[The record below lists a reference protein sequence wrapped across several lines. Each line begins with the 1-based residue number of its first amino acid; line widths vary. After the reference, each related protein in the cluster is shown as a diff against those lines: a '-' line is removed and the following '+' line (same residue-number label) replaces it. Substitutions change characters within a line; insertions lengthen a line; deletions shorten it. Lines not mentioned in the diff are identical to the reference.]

1 MHQFYEIGLN
11 TILYMYE
18 QQQVY
23 SDSLFLIVYGGSMIL
38 ALIGCIY
45 LLFRR
50 SNAFAPEVTP
60 PLRLRRWVAA
70 FFAVM
75 LWSHLSW
82 YILVKYGF
90 FGDSLTGIIV
100 AAGLDCMVL
109 IPLIMGMLQA
119 MLQDRRR
126 PLWPFILASLPVV
139 AFFVVI
145 AYRHDTVLVPWVQG
159 YFMLMTVVMF
169 IYMAFAVRQYS
180 LWLRN
185 NYADLE
191 NKEVWQSFM
200 VLAICLLVLSFYIYS
215 SSGMTYEYAVQ
226 VFDYLFVV
234 ILLWRVETLQTLET
248 IDDNDDITEAMG
260 VEEVTTLHNCV
271 PQTTIPGNIGS
282 LLEQHCEG
290 GQLYLRQ
297 DITLS
302 ELSKAIGTN
311 RYYLSLYFTRQ
322 NTTYNAYIN
331 GLRIQHFVRLY
342 QEAVAVG
349 RSFTAQQ
356 LAQESGFRSYST
368 FAAAFKQRMGQTVM
382 MWMRNVAKQPL

>member
-1 MHQFYEIGLN
+1 
-11 TILYMYE
+11 MYD
-18 QQQVY
+18 QQQVF
-23 SDSLFLIVYGGSMIL
+23 SDSLYLIVYGGAMIL

-60 PLRLRRWVAA
+60 PLRLRRWVVT
-70 FFAVM
+70 FFVVM
-75 LWSHLSW
+75 LLSHLWW
-82 YILVKYGF
+82 YVLVKYDF
-90 FGDSLTGIIV
+90 FGDSLTGLIV
-100 AAGLDCMVL
+100 AAALDCMVL

-126 PLWPFILASLPVV
+126 PLWPFILASLPVAALFAV
-139 AFFVVI
+139 A
-145 AYRHDTVLVPWVQG
+145 AYRHDIVLLPWIRG

-200 VLAICLLVLSFYIYS
+200 VPAICLLVLSFYVYS
-215 SSGMTYEYAVQ
+215 SNGMTYEYAVQ
-226 VFDYLFVV
+226 VFDYLFIA
-234 ILLWRVETLQTLET
+234 ILLWRVETLQTLENN
-248 IDDNDDITEAMG
+248 DDNDDIIEATG
-260 VEEVTTLHNCV
+260 LEEVMALQSSA
-271 PQTTIPGNIGS
+271 PQATIPDNIGQ
-282 LLEQHCEG
+282 LLEQYCEG

-302 ELSKAIGTN
+302 QLSKAIGTN
-311 RYYLSLYFTRQ
+311 RYYLSQYFTRQ
-322 NTTYNAYIN
+322 DTTYNAYIN
-331 GLRIQHFVRLY
+331 SLRIQHFVRLY
-342 QEAVAVG
+342 QEASAAK

-356 LAQESGFRSYST
+356 LAQECGFRSYST
-368 FAAAFKQRMGQTVM
+368 FAVAFKQRMGQTVST
-382 MWMRNVAKQPL
+382 WMRNTAK

>member
-1 MHQFYEIGLN
+1 
-11 TILYMYE
+11 MYD
-18 QQQVY
+18 QQQVF
-23 SDSLFLIVYGGSMIL
+23 SDSLYLIVYGGAMIL

-70 FFAVM
+70 FFVVM
-75 LWSHLSW
+75 LLSHISW
-82 YILVKYGF
+82 YVFVKYGF

-100 AAGLDCMVL
+100 AAALDCMVL

-126 PLWPFILASLPVV
+126 PLWPFFLATLPVA

-159 YFMLMTVVMF
+159 YFMLMTVIMF

-226 VFDYLFVV
+226 VFDYLFIA
-234 ILLWRVETLQTLET
+234 ILLWRVETLQTLENNN
-248 IDDNDDITEAMG
+248 DNDDITGATG
-260 VEEVTTLHNCV
+260 LEEVMALQSSV
-271 PQTTIPGNIGS
+271 PQANIPDNIGQ
-282 LLEQHCEG
+282 LLEHYCEG

-311 RYYLSLYFTRQ
+311 RYYLSQYFTRQ
-322 NTTYNAYIN
+322 ETTYNAYIN

-342 QEAVAVG
+342 QEAVAAD
-349 RSFTAQQ
+349 RPFTAQQ

-382 MWMRNVAKQPL
+382 MWMRNAAK

>member
-1 MHQFYEIGLN
+1 
-11 TILYMYE
+11 MYD
-18 QQQVY
+18 QQQVF
-23 SDSLFLIVYGGSMIL
+23 SDSLYLIVYGGAMIL

-60 PLRLRRWVAA
+60 PLRLRRWVVTS
-70 FFAVM
+70 FVVM
-75 LWSHLSW
+75 LLSHLWW
-82 YILVKYGF
+82 YVLVKYDF
-90 FGDSLTGIIV
+90 FGDSLTGLIV
-100 AAGLDCMVL
+100 AATLDCMML

-126 PLWPFILASLPVV
+126 PLWPFFLATLPVAV
-139 AFFVVI
+139 LFAMI
-145 AYRHDTVLVPWVQG
+145 AYRHDLVLAPWVQG

-180 LWLRN
+180 LWLRD

-200 VLAICLLVLSFYIYS
+200 VLAICLLILSFYRCS

-226 VFDYLFVV
+226 GFDYLFVA
-234 ILLWRVETLQTLET
+234 ILLWRVETLQTLGN
-248 IDDNDDITEAMG
+248 NDDVDDTIQMTDG
-260 VEEVTTLHNCV
+260 EEMTSLQANELQTTL
-271 PQTTIPGNIGS
+271 PGNIRL

-290 GQLYLRQ
+290 KQLYLRQ

-311 RYYLSLYFTRQ
+311 RYYLSQYFTRQ
-322 NTTYNAYIN
+322 ETTYNAYIN

-342 QEAVAVG
+342 QEAVAAD
-349 RSFTAQQ
+349 RPFTAQQ

-382 MWMRNVAKQPL
+382 MWMRNAAK

>member
-1 MHQFYEIGLN
+1 
-11 TILYMYE
+11 MYD
-18 QQQVY
+18 QQQVF
-23 SDSLFLIVYGGSMIL
+23 SDSLYLIVYGGAMIL

-60 PLRLRRWVAA
+60 PLRLRRWVVT
-70 FFAVM
+70 FFVVM
-75 LWSHLSW
+75 LLSHLWW
-82 YILVKYGF
+82 YVLVKYDF

-100 AAGLDCMVL
+100 AAALDSMVL
-109 IPLIMGMLQA
+109 IPFFMGMLQA

-126 PLWPFILASLPVV
+126 PLWPFFLATLPVA

-200 VLAICLLVLSFYIYS
+200 VLAICLLVLSFDIYS
-215 SSGMTYEYAVQ
+215 SSGMTEYAVQ

-248 IDDNDDITEAMG
+248 IDDNDDITEAAG
-260 VEEVTTLHNCV
+260 IEEVTTLHSCV
-271 PQTTIPGNIGS
+271 PQTTILSNIGL

-290 GQLYLRQ
+290 RQLYLRQ

-311 RYYLSLYFTRQ
+311 RYYLSQYFTRQ
-322 NTTYNAYIN
+322 ETTYNAYIN

-342 QEAVAVG
+342 QEAVAAD
-349 RSFTAQQ
+349 RPFTAQQ

-368 FAAAFKQRMGQTVM
+368 FAAAFKQRMGQAVM
-382 MWMRNVAKQPL
+382 MWMRNAAK

>member
-1 MHQFYEIGLN
+1 
-11 TILYMYE
+11 MYE

-23 SDSLFLIVYGGSMIL
+23 SNSLYIMVYGGSMIF
-38 ALIGCIY
+38 ALIACIY

-50 SNAFAPEVTP
+50 SNAIAPEVVP

-75 LWSHLSW
+75 VMSHLSW
-82 YILVKYGF
+82 FVLVRYSRL
-90 FGDSLTGIIV
+90 FGDPLINLVV
-100 AAGLDCMVL
+100 AAGLDCVVL
-109 IPLIMGMLQA
+109 IPLIMGMLLT

-139 AFFVVI
+139 ALFAVI
-145 AYRHDTVLVPWVQG
+145 INRHDLTLVSWVQG
-159 YFMLMTVVMF
+159 YFMLMTIVII
-169 IYMAFAVRQYS
+169 IYMAYAVRQYS

-191 NKEVWQSFM
+191 HKEVWQSFM

-215 SSGMTYEYAVQ
+215 SSGMTYEYALQ

-234 ILLWRVETLQTLET
+234 ILLWRVETLQTLENN
-248 IDDNDDITEAMG
+248 DDNDDITQTTD
-260 VEEVTTLHNCV
+260 VEMVTALHTSA
-271 PQTTIPGNIGS
+271 PQTTIPGNIGL
-282 LLEQHCEG
+282 LLEQYCEG

-297 DITLS
+297 DISLS

-331 GLRIQHFVRLY
+331 DLRIQHASLSRDCRCQSPFHCPATGSGERF
-342 QEAVAVG
+342 QELQHFCN
-349 RSFTAQQ
+349 SFQATYGEDGHDVDAS
-356 LAQESGFRSYST
+356 E
-368 FAAAFKQRMGQTVM
+368 
-382 MWMRNVAKQPL
+382 

>member
-1 MHQFYEIGLN
+1 
-11 TILYMYE
+11 MYD
-18 QQQVY
+18 QQQVF
-23 SDSLFLIVYGGSMIL
+23 SDSLYLIVYGGSMIF

-70 FFAVM
+70 FFLVM
-75 LWSHLSW
+75 LLSHISW
-82 YILVKYGF
+82 YVFVKYGF
-90 FGDSLTGIIV
+90 FGDSLTGLIV
-100 AAGLDCMVL
+100 AAALDCMVL

-126 PLWPFILASLPVV
+126 PLWPFFLATLPVA

-159 YFMLMTVVMF
+159 YFMLMTVIMF

-191 NKEVWQSFM
+191 NKEMWQSFM
-200 VLAICLLVLSFYIYS
+200 VLAIYLLVLSFYIYS

-226 VFDYLFVV
+226 VFDYLFIA
-234 ILLWRVETLQTLET
+234 ILLWRVETLQTLENNN
-248 IDDNDDITEAMG
+248 DNDDITGATG
-260 VEEVTTLHNCV
+260 LEEVMALQSSA
-271 PQTTIPGNIGS
+271 PQANIPDNIGQ
-282 LLEQHCEG
+282 LLEHYCKG

-311 RYYLSLYFTRQ
+311 RYYLSQYFTRQ
-322 NTTYNAYIN
+322 ETTYNAYIN

-342 QEAVAVG
+342 QEAVAAD
-349 RSFTAQQ
+349 RPFTAQQ

-368 FAAAFKQRMGQTVM
+368 FAAAFKQRMGQTVKI
-382 MWMRNVAKQPL
+382 WMCNAAK

>member
-1 MHQFYEIGLN
+1 
-11 TILYMYE
+11 MYD
-18 QQQVY
+18 QQQVF
-23 SDSLFLIVYGGSMIL
+23 SDSLYLIVYGGAMIL

-60 PLRLRRWVAA
+60 PLRLRRWVVT
-70 FFAVM
+70 FFVVM
-75 LWSHLSW
+75 LLSHLWW
-82 YILVKYGF
+82 YVLVKYDF
-90 FGDSLTGIIV
+90 FGDSLTGLIV
-100 AAGLDCMVL
+100 AATLDCMML

-126 PLWPFILASLPVV
+126 PLWPFFLATLPVAV
-139 AFFVVI
+139 LFAMI
-145 AYRHDTVLVPWVQG
+145 AYRHDLVLVPWVQG

-200 VLAICLLVLSFYIYS
+200 VLAICLLILSFDIYS
-215 SSGMTYEYAVQ
+215 SSGMTEYAVQ

-248 IDDNDDITEAMG
+248 IDDNDDITEAAG
-260 VEEVTTLHNCV
+260 IEEVTTLHSCV
-271 PQTTIPGNIGS
+271 PQTTIPSNIGL

-290 GQLYLRQ
+290 RQLYLRQ

-311 RYYLSLYFTRQ
+311 RYYLSQYFTRQ
-322 NTTYNAYIN
+322 ETTYNAYIN

-342 QEAVAVG
+342 QEAVAAD
-349 RSFTAQQ
+349 RPFTAQQ

-382 MWMRNVAKQPL
+382 MWMRNAAK

>member
-1 MHQFYEIGLN
+1 
-11 TILYMYE
+11 MYD
-18 QQQVY
+18 QQQVF
-23 SDSLFLIVYGGSMIL
+23 SDSLYLIVYGGAMIL
-38 ALIGCIY
+38 ALISCIY

-60 PLRLRRWVAA
+60 PLRLRRWVVT
-70 FFAVM
+70 FFVVM
-75 LWSHLSW
+75 LLSHLWW
-82 YILVKYGF
+82 YVLVKYDF
-90 FGDSLTGIIV
+90 FGDSLTGLIV
-100 AAGLDCMVL
+100 AATLDCMML

-126 PLWPFILASLPVV
+126 PLWPFFLATLPVAV
-139 AFFVVI
+139 LFAMI
-145 AYRHDTVLVPWVQG
+145 AYRHDLVLVTWVQG

-180 LWLRN
+180 LWLRD

-200 VLAICLLVLSFYIYS
+200 VLAICLLILSFYIYS

-226 VFDYLFVV
+226 GFDYLFVA
-234 ILLWRVETLQTLET
+234 ILLWRVETLQTLGN
-248 IDDNDDITEAMG
+248 NDDVDDTIQMTDG
-260 VEEVTTLHNCV
+260 EEMTSLQANELQTTL
-271 PQTTIPGNIGS
+271 PGNIRL

-290 GQLYLRQ
+290 KQLYLRQ

-311 RYYLSLYFTRQ
+311 RYYLSQYFTRQ
-322 NTTYNAYIN
+322 ETTYNAYIN

-342 QEAVAVG
+342 QEAVAAD
-349 RSFTAQQ
+349 RPFTAQQ

-382 MWMRNVAKQPL
+382 MWMRNAAK

>member
-1 MHQFYEIGLN
+1 
-11 TILYMYE
+11 MYD
-18 QQQVY
+18 QQQVF
-23 SDSLFLIVYGGSMIL
+23 SDSLYLIVYGGAMIL

-60 PLRLRRWVAA
+60 PLRLRRWVVT
-70 FFAVM
+70 FFVVM
-75 LWSHLSW
+75 LLSHLWW
-82 YILVKYGF
+82 YVLVKYDF
-90 FGDSLTGIIV
+90 FGDSLTGLIV
-100 AAGLDCMVL
+100 AATLDCMML

-126 PLWPFILASLPVV
+126 PLWPFFLATLPVAV
-139 AFFVVI
+139 LFAMI
-145 AYRHDTVLVPWVQG
+145 AYRHDLVLAPWVQG

-180 LWLRN
+180 LWLRD

-215 SSGMTYEYAVQ
+215 SSGLTYEYAVQ
-226 VFDYLFVV
+226 VFDYLFIA
-234 ILLWRVETLQTLET
+234 ILLWRVETLQTLGN
-248 IDDNDDITEAMG
+248 NDDVDDTIQMTDG
-260 VEEVTTLHNCV
+260 EEMTSLQANELQTTL
-271 PQTTIPGNIGS
+271 PGNIRL

-290 GQLYLRQ
+290 KQLYLRQ

-311 RYYLSLYFTRQ
+311 RYYLSQYFTRQ
-322 NTTYNAYIN
+322 ETTYNAYIN

-342 QEAVAVG
+342 QEAVAAD
-349 RSFTAQQ
+349 RPFTAQQ

-382 MWMRNVAKQPL
+382 MWMRNAAK

>member
-1 MHQFYEIGLN
+1 
-11 TILYMYE
+11 MYD
-18 QQQVY
+18 QQQVF
-23 SDSLFLIVYGGSMIL
+23 SDSLYLIVYGGAMIL

-70 FFAVM
+70 FFLVM
-75 LWSHLSW
+75 LLSHISW
-82 YILVKYGF
+82 YVFVKYGF
-90 FGDSLTGIIV
+90 FGDSLTGLIV
-100 AAGLDCMVL
+100 AAALDCMVL

-126 PLWPFILASLPVV
+126 PLWPFFLATLPVA

-159 YFMLMTVVMF
+159 YFMLMTVIMF

-191 NKEVWQSFM
+191 NKEMWQSFM
-200 VLAICLLVLSFYIYS
+200 VLAIYLLVLSFYIYS

-226 VFDYLFVV
+226 VFDYLFIA
-234 ILLWRVETLQTLET
+234 ILLWRVETLQTLENNN
-248 IDDNDDITEAMG
+248 DNDDITGATG
-260 VEEVTTLHNCV
+260 LEEGMALQSSA
-271 PQTTIPGNIGS
+271 PQANIPDNIGQ
-282 LLEQHCEG
+282 LLEHYCKG

-311 RYYLSLYFTRQ
+311 RYYLSQYFTRQ
-322 NTTYNAYIN
+322 ETTYNAYIN

-342 QEAVAVG
+342 QEAVAAD
-349 RSFTAQQ
+349 RPFTAQQ

-382 MWMRNVAKQPL
+382 MWMRNAAK

>member
-1 MHQFYEIGLN
+1 
-11 TILYMYE
+11 MYD
-18 QQQVY
+18 QQQVF
-23 SDSLFLIVYGGSMIL
+23 SDPFYMMVYGGAMIL

-60 PLRLRRWVAA
+60 PLRLRRWVAV
-70 FFAVM
+70 FFGIM
-75 LWSHLSW
+75 LMSHISW
-82 YILVKYGF
+82 YILVKYGHH
-90 FGDSLTGIIV
+90 FGDSLMCIIV
-100 AAGLDCMVL
+100 AAALDCMVL

-126 PLWPFILASLPVV
+126 PLRPFILATLPV
-139 AFFVVI
+139 AALFAAT
-145 AYRHDTVLVPWVQG
+145 AYRHDIVLLPWVQG

-180 LWLRN
+180 LWLRD

-226 VFDYLFVV
+226 VFDYLFIA
-234 ILLWRVETLQTLET
+234 ILLWRVETLQTLENNN
-248 IDDNDDITEAMG
+248 DNDDITGATG
-260 VEEVTTLHNCV
+260 LEEVMALQSSA
-271 PQTTIPGNIGS
+271 PQANIPANIGQ
-282 LLEQHCEG
+282 LLEHYCKG

-311 RYYLSLYFTRQ
+311 RYYLSQYFTRQ
-322 NTTYNAYIN
+322 ETTYNAYIN

-342 QEAVAVG
+342 QEAVAAD
-349 RSFTAQQ
+349 RPFTAQQ

-382 MWMRNVAKQPL
+382 MWMRNAAK

>member
-1 MHQFYEIGLN
+1 
-11 TILYMYE
+11 MYD
-18 QQQVY
+18 QQQVI
-23 SDSLFLIVYGGSMIL
+23 SDSLYLIVYGGAMIL

-70 FFAVM
+70 FFVVI
-75 LWSHLSW
+75 LVSHITW
-82 YILVKYGF
+82 YVFVKYGF
-90 FGDSLTGIIV
+90 FGDSLTGLIV
-100 AAGLDCMVL
+100 AAALDCMVL

-126 PLWPFILASLPVV
+126 PLWPFFLATLPFA

-159 YFMLMTVVMF
+159 YFMLMTVIMF

-226 VFDYLFVV
+226 VFDYLFIA
-234 ILLWRVETLQTLET
+234 ILLWRVETLQTLENNN
-248 IDDNDDITEAMG
+248 DNDDITGATG
-260 VEEVTTLHNCV
+260 LEEVMALQSSA
-271 PQTTIPGNIGS
+271 PQANIPDNIGQ
-282 LLEQHCEG
+282 LLEHYCKG

-311 RYYLSLYFTRQ
+311 RYYLSQYFTRQ
-322 NTTYNAYIN
+322 ETTYNAYIN

-342 QEAVAVG
+342 QEAVAAD
-349 RSFTAQQ
+349 RPFTAQQ

-382 MWMRNVAKQPL
+382 MWMRNAAK

>member
-1 MHQFYEIGLN
+1 
-11 TILYMYE
+11 MYD
-18 QQQVY
+18 QQQVF
-23 SDSLFLIVYGGSMIL
+23 SDSLYLIVYGGAMIL

-70 FFAVM
+70 FFVVM
-75 LWSHLSW
+75 LLSHISW
-82 YILVKYGF
+82 YVFVKYGF

-100 AAGLDCMVL
+100 AAALDCMVL
-109 IPLIMGMLQA
+109 IPFIMGMLQA

-126 PLWPFILASLPVV
+126 PLWPFFLATLPVA

-159 YFMLMTVVMF
+159 YFMLMTVIMF

-226 VFDYLFVV
+226 VFDYLFIA
-234 ILLWRVETLQTLET
+234 ILLWRVETLQTLENNN
-248 IDDNDDITEAMG
+248 DNDDITGAMG
-260 VEEVTTLHNCV
+260 LEEVMALQSSA
-271 PQTTIPGNIGS
+271 PQANIPDNIGQ
-282 LLEQHCEG
+282 LLEHYCKG

-311 RYYLSLYFTRQ
+311 RYYLSQYFTRQ
-322 NTTYNAYIN
+322 ETTYNAYIN

-342 QEAVAVG
+342 QEAVAAD
-349 RSFTAQQ
+349 RPFTAQQ

-382 MWMRNVAKQPL
+382 MWMRNAAK

>member
-1 MHQFYEIGLN
+1 
-11 TILYMYE
+11 MYDH
-18 QQQVY
+18 QQVF
-23 SDSLFLIVYGGSMIL
+23 SNSLYLIVYGGAMIL

-70 FFAVM
+70 FFVVM
-75 LWSHLSW
+75 LLSHISW
-82 YILVKYGF
+82 YVFVKYGF
-90 FGDSLTGIIV
+90 FGDSLTGLIV
-100 AAGLDCMVL
+100 AAALDCMVL

-126 PLWPFILASLPVV
+126 PLWPFFLATLPVA

-159 YFMLMTVVMF
+159 YFMLMTVIMF

-226 VFDYLFVV
+226 VFDYLFIA
-234 ILLWRVETLQTLET
+234 ILLWRVETLQTLENNN
-248 IDDNDDITEAMG
+248 DNDDITGATG
-260 VEEVTTLHNCV
+260 LEEVMALQSSA
-271 PQTTIPGNIGS
+271 PQANIPDNIGQ
-282 LLEQHCEG
+282 LLEHYCKG

-311 RYYLSLYFTRQ
+311 RYYLSQYFTRQ
-322 NTTYNAYIN
+322 ETTYNAYIN

-342 QEAVAVG
+342 QEAVAAD
-349 RSFTAQQ
+349 RPFTAQQ

-382 MWMRNVAKQPL
+382 MWMRNAAK

>member
-1 MHQFYEIGLN
+1 
-11 TILYMYE
+11 MYD
-18 QQQVY
+18 QQQVF
-23 SDSLFLIVYGGSMIL
+23 SDSLYLIVFGGAMIL

-60 PLRLRRWVAA
+60 PLGLRRWVAV
-70 FFAVM
+70 FFGIM
-75 LWSHLSW
+75 LMSHISW
-82 YILVKYGF
+82 YILVKYGHH
-90 FGDSLTGIIV
+90 FGDSLMCIIV
-100 AAGLDCMVL
+100 AAALDCMVL
-109 IPLIMGMLQA
+109 IPLIMGVLQA

-126 PLWPFILASLPVV
+126 PLWPFILASLPVAALFAV
-139 AFFVVI
+139 A
-145 AYRHDTVLVPWVQG
+145 AYRHDIVLLPWIQG

-226 VFDYLFVV
+226 VFDYLFIA
-234 ILLWRVETLQTLET
+234 ILLWRVETLQTLENNN
-248 IDDNDDITEAMG
+248 DNDDITGATG
-260 VEEVTTLHNCV
+260 LEEVMALQSSA
-271 PQTTIPGNIGS
+271 PQANIPANIGQ
-282 LLEQHCEG
+282 LLEHYCKG

-311 RYYLSLYFTRQ
+311 RYYLSQYFTRQ
-322 NTTYNAYIN
+322 ETTYNAYIN

-342 QEAVAVG
+342 QEAVAAD
-349 RSFTAQQ
+349 RPFTAQQ

-382 MWMRNVAKQPL
+382 MWMRNAAK

>member
-1 MHQFYEIGLN
+1 
-11 TILYMYE
+11 MYD
-18 QQQVY
+18 QQLVF
-23 SDSLFLIVYGGSMIL
+23 SDSFYMMVYGGSMIF
-38 ALIGCIY
+38 ALIACVY
-45 LLFRR
+45 MLFRR
-50 SNAFAPEVTP
+50 SNAIAPEVTP
-60 PLRLRRWVAA
+60 PLRLRRWVAV
-70 FFAVM
+70 FFGIM
-75 LWSHLSW
+75 LMSHISW
-82 YILVKYGF
+82 YILVKYGHH
-90 FGDSLTGIIV
+90 FGDYLLCIIV
-100 AAGLDCMVL
+100 AAALDCMVL

-126 PLWPFILASLPVV
+126 PLWPFILASLPV
-139 AFFVVI
+139 AALFAAT
-145 AYRHDTVLVPWVQG
+145 AYRHDIVLLPWLQG

-200 VLAICLLVLSFYIYS
+200 VLAICLLVLSFYVYS

-226 VFDYLFVV
+226 VFDYLFIA
-234 ILLWRVETLQTLET
+234 ILLWRVETLQTLEN
-248 IDDNDDITEAMG
+248 NDDITQTTD
-260 VEEVTTLHNCV
+260 VEMVTALHTSA
-271 PQTTIPGNIGS
+271 PQTTIPGNIGL
-282 LLEQHCEG
+282 LLEQYCEG

-297 DITLS
+297 DISLS

-342 QEAVAVG
+342 QETVAAN
-349 RSFTAQQ
+349 RPFTAQQ

-368 FAAAFKQRMGQTVM
+368 FATAFKQRMGKTVT
-382 MWMRNVAKQPL
+382 MWMRGNSFK

>member
-1 MHQFYEIGLN
+1 
-11 TILYMYE
+11 MYD
-18 QQQVY
+18 QQQVF
-23 SDSLFLIVYGGSMIL
+23 SDSFYLIVFGGAMIL

-70 FFAVM
+70 FFVVM
-75 LWSHLSW
+75 LLSHISW
-82 YILVKYGF
+82 YVFVKYGF

-100 AAGLDCMVL
+100 AAALDCMVL

-139 AFFVVI
+139 ALFAVA
-145 AYRHDTVLVPWVQG
+145 AYRHDIVMVPWIQG

-200 VLAICLLVLSFYIYS
+200 VLAICLLILSFYIYS
-215 SSGMTYEYAVQ
+215 SGGMTYEYAVQ
-226 VFDYLFVV
+226 VFDYLFIA
-234 ILLWRVETLQTLET
+234 ILLWRVETLQTLENNN
-248 IDDNDDITEAMG
+248 DNDDIIGATG
-260 VEEVTTLHNCV
+260 LEEVMALQSNA
-271 PQTTIPGNIGS
+271 PQANIPDNIGQ

-290 GQLYLRQ
+290 RQLYLRQ

-311 RYYLSLYFTRQ
+311 RYYLSQYFTRQ
-322 NTTYNAYIN
+322 ETTYNHYCP
-331 GLRIQHFVRLY
+331 VK
-342 QEAVAVG
+342 VD
-349 RSFTAQQ
+349 
-356 LAQESGFRSYST
+356 
-368 FAAAFKQRMGQTVM
+368 
-382 MWMRNVAKQPL
+382 

>member
-1 MHQFYEIGLN
+1 
-11 TILYMYE
+11 MYD
-18 QQQVY
+18 QQQVF
-23 SDSLFLIVYGGSMIL
+23 SDSLYLIVYGGAMIL

-70 FFAVM
+70 FFVVM
-75 LWSHLSW
+75 LLSHISW
-82 YILVKYGF
+82 YVFVKYGF
-90 FGDSLTGIIV
+90 FGDSLTGLIV
-100 AAGLDCMVL
+100 AAALDCMVL

-126 PLWPFILASLPVV
+126 PLWPFFLATLPVA

-159 YFMLMTVVMF
+159 YFMLMTVIMF

-226 VFDYLFVV
+226 VFDYLFIA
-234 ILLWRVETLQTLET
+234 ILLLRVETLQTLENN
-248 IDDNDDITEAMG
+248 DDSDDITEATG
-260 VEEVTTLHNCV
+260 LEEVMALQSSA
-271 PQTTIPGNIGS
+271 PQATIPDNIGQ
-282 LLEQHCEG
+282 LLEHYCEG
-290 GQLYLRQ
+290 RQLYLRQ

-302 ELSKAIGTN
+302 QLSKAIGTN
-311 RYYLSLYFTRQ
+311 RYYLSQYFTRQ
-322 NTTYNAYIN
+322 DTTYNAYIN
-331 GLRIQHFVRLY
+331 SLRIQHFVRLY
-342 QEAVAVG
+342 QEASAAK

-356 LAQESGFRSYST
+356 LAQECGFRSYST
-368 FAAAFKQRMGQTVM
+368 FAVAFKQRMGQTVST
-382 MWMRNVAKQPL
+382 WMRNTAK

>member
-1 MHQFYEIGLN
+1 
-11 TILYMYE
+11 MYD
-18 QQQVY
+18 QQQVF
-23 SDSLFLIVYGGSMIL
+23 SDPFYMMVYGGSMIF
-38 ALIGCIY
+38 ALIACVY
-45 LLFRR
+45 MLFRR

-70 FFAVM
+70 FFVVI
-75 LWSHLSW
+75 LVSHITW
-82 YILVKYGF
+82 YVFVKYGF
-90 FGDSLTGIIV
+90 FGDSLTGLIV
-100 AAGLDCMVL
+100 AAALDCMVL

-126 PLWPFILASLPVV
+126 PLWPFFLATLPVA

-159 YFMLMTVVMF
+159 YFMLMTVIMF

-226 VFDYLFVV
+226 VFDYLFIA
-234 ILLWRVETLQTLET
+234 ILLWRVETLQTLENNN
-248 IDDNDDITEAMG
+248 DNDDITGATG
-260 VEEVTTLHNCV
+260 LEEVMALQSSA
-271 PQTTIPGNIGS
+271 PQANIPDNIGQ
-282 LLEQHCEG
+282 LLEHYCKG

-311 RYYLSLYFTRQ
+311 RYYLSQYFTRQ
-322 NTTYNAYIN
+322 ETTYNAYIN

-342 QEAVAVG
+342 QEAVAAD
-349 RSFTAQQ
+349 RPFTAQQ

-382 MWMRNVAKQPL
+382 MWMRNAAK

>member
-1 MHQFYEIGLN
+1 
-11 TILYMYE
+11 MYD
-18 QQQVY
+18 QQQVF
-23 SDSLFLIVYGGSMIL
+23 SDSLYLIVYGGSMIF

-70 FFAVM
+70 FFVVM
-75 LWSHLSW
+75 LLSHISW
-82 YILVKYGF
+82 YVFVKYGF
-90 FGDSLTGIIV
+90 FGDSLTGLIV
-100 AAGLDCMVL
+100 AAALDCMVL

-126 PLWPFILASLPVV
+126 PLWPFFLATLPVA

-159 YFMLMTVVMF
+159 YFMLMTVIMF

-191 NKEVWQSFM
+191 NKEMWQSFM
-200 VLAICLLVLSFYIYS
+200 VLAIYLLVLSFYIYS

-226 VFDYLFVV
+226 VFDYLFIA
-234 ILLWRVETLQTLET
+234 ILLWRVETLQTLENNN
-248 IDDNDDITEAMG
+248 DNDDITGATG
-260 VEEVTTLHNCV
+260 LEEVMALQSSA
-271 PQTTIPGNIGS
+271 PQANIPDNIGQ
-282 LLEQHCEG
+282 LLEHYCKG

-311 RYYLSLYFTRQ
+311 RYYLSQYFTRQ
-322 NTTYNAYIN
+322 ETTYNAYIN

-342 QEAVAVG
+342 QEAVAAD
-349 RSFTAQQ
+349 RPFTAQQ

-382 MWMRNVAKQPL
+382 MWMRNAAK

>member
-1 MHQFYEIGLN
+1 
-11 TILYMYE
+11 MYD
-18 QQQVY
+18 QQQVF
-23 SDSLFLIVYGGSMIL
+23 SDSLYLIVYGGSMIF

-45 LLFRR
+45 LLFCR

-60 PLRLRRWVAA
+60 PLRLRHWVAA
-70 FFAVM
+70 FFVVM
-75 LWSHLSW
+75 LLSHISW
-82 YILVKYGF
+82 YVFVKYGF

-100 AAGLDCMVL
+100 AAALDCMVL

-126 PLWPFILASLPVV
+126 PLWPFFLATLPIA

-159 YFMLMTVVMF
+159 YFMLMTVIMF

-200 VLAICLLVLSFYIYS
+200 VLAICLLILSFYIYS
-215 SSGMTYEYAVQ
+215 SGGMTYEYAVQ
-226 VFDYLFVV
+226 VFDYLFIA
-234 ILLWRVETLQTLET
+234 ILLWRVETLQTLENNN
-248 IDDNDDITEAMG
+248 DNDDITGATG
-260 VEEVTTLHNCV
+260 LEEVMALQSSA
-271 PQTTIPGNIGS
+271 PQANTPDNIGQ

-290 GQLYLRQ
+290 RQLYLRQ

-311 RYYLSLYFTRQ
+311 RYYLSQYFTRQ
-322 NTTYNAYIN
+322 ETTYNAYIN

-342 QEAVAVG
+342 QEAVAAD
-349 RSFTAQQ
+349 RPFTALQ

-368 FAAAFKQRMGQTVM
+368 FAAAFKQRMGQTVK
-382 MWMRNVAKQPL
+382 MWMCNAAK

>member
-1 MHQFYEIGLN
+1 
-11 TILYMYE
+11 MYD
-18 QQQVY
+18 QQQVF
-23 SDSLFLIVYGGSMIL
+23 SDSLYLIVYGGAMIL
-38 ALIGCIY
+38 ALISCIY

-60 PLRLRRWVAA
+60 PLRLRRWVVT
-70 FFAVM
+70 FFVVM
-75 LWSHLSW
+75 LLSHLWW
-82 YILVKYGF
+82 YVLVKYDF
-90 FGDSLTGIIV
+90 FGDSLTGLIV
-100 AAGLDCMVL
+100 AATLDCMML

-126 PLWPFILASLPVV
+126 PLWPFFLATLPVAV
-139 AFFVVI
+139 LFAMI
-145 AYRHDTVLVPWVQG
+145 AYRHDLVLVPWVQG

-180 LWLRN
+180 LWLRD

-200 VLAICLLVLSFYIYS
+200 VLAICLLILSFYIYS

-226 VFDYLFVV
+226 GFDYLFVA
-234 ILLWRVETLQTLET
+234 ILLWRVETLQTLGN
-248 IDDNDDITEAMG
+248 NDDVDDTIQMTDG
-260 VEEVTTLHNCV
+260 EEMTSLQANELQTTL
-271 PQTTIPGNIGS
+271 PGNIRL

-290 GQLYLRQ
+290 KQLYLRQ

-311 RYYLSLYFTRQ
+311 RYYLSQYFTRQ
-322 NTTYNAYIN
+322 ETTYNAYIN

-342 QEAVAVG
+342 QEAVAAD
-349 RSFTAQQ
+349 RPFTAQQ

-382 MWMRNVAKQPL
+382 MWMRNAAK